1 MVGLIRDWLVCF
13 GALLLEY
20 GLGGFRPEPRLAPI
34 RVRCVD
40 GCFRR
45 LPPQ

>member
-1 MVGLIRDWLVCF
+1 MVSLVRDWLVAA

-34 RVRCVD
+34 RARSVD
-40 GCFRR
+40 GCSRR
-45 LPPQ
+45 RPPL

>member
-1 MVGLIRDWLVCF
+1 MVSLVRDWLIAA

-34 RVRCVD
+34 RARCA
-40 GCFRR
+40 GECFRR
-45 LPPQ
+45 RQPL